1 MHLAMLFL
9 RHVST
14 KFDQNKLTTWRIT
27 FNFVASVSQLTVIII
42 SIGLYINSFG
52 PKKNKDG
59 TIAAPPCLPL
69 GVWHMVNIYQFWVF
83 LEIISFFTNFAG
95 VILTLFMS
103 SCWHLKVMRVLK
115 IPVQNQK
122 DPTVEKAL
130 PANNMTK
137 EKAVAQV
144 NFNADEYESDEE

>member
-1 MHLAMLFL
+1 VAFFLLLADYFWQFNEHNEFTFIIKMQALMHLAMLFL

-115 IPVQNQK
+115 IPVQN
-122 DPTVEKAL
+122 
-130 PANNMTK
+130 
-137 EKAVAQV
+137 
-144 NFNADEYESDEE
+144 